1 MTDTVGYGNA
11 YFFTFL
17 SGKWRIFISLLK
29 VSMYWAQQT
38 KAERVDEQGE
48 ESAPVVP
55 QNEFILQSV
64 ACALYATL
72 ESECVYYSYCWLYSS
87 IIHSSAE

>member
-1 MTDTVGYGNA
+1 
-11 YFFTFL
+11 
-17 SGKWRIFISLLK
+17 
-29 VSMYWAQQT
+29 MYWTQQT

-72 ESECVYYSYCWLYSS
+72 ESECVDYSYWYLLYSS
-87 IIHSSAE
+87 IIHCSAE